1 MTQVR
6 VAGLLAID
14 ALRQVVLGR
23 RGAEIDGMLQGL
35 TDQDLARLTHYHLA
49 VTGQEP
55 LPGPKGVLVFAAAA
69 PDVPEAVLLAAAR
82 DIMAGMGL
90 ADPLALY
97 DRRGAIMVRAASR
110 VMAAQTGPTELR
122 RAAEPNDLLTLALRQ
137 PYARFFAV
145 EEVDIGW
152 RRFDG
157 SMVPPVT
164 RAAFVSGD
172 AVTVLP
178 YDPVRDRVLL
188 IEQFR
193 TGPHLRGD
201 PQPWQLEAIA
211 GRIDPGETPETAA
224 RREAAE
230 EAGLD
235 LGEMVFVAGYY
246 PSPGAMTE
254 YLHSYV
260 ALADLP
266 DGVAGVF
273 GLDSEHEDIRG
284 HLISFDRLMQ
294 AVASG
299 EVANAPL
306 ILTAYWLERERFRLG
321 G

>member
-1 MTQVR
+1 MTQTR

-14 ALRQVVLGR
+14 ALLQVVLGR
-23 RGAEIDGMLQGL
+23 WIAVSDGVLKGL
-35 TDQDLARLTHYHLA
+35 TDKDLARLTHYQVA
-49 VTGQEP
+49 VTGQAPKLRTEGEMVFDADVP
-55 LPGPKGVLVFAAAA
+55 DLPETALVAAAI
-69 PDVPEAVLLAAAR
+69 
-82 DIMAGMGL
+82 DIMAGVGL
-90 ADPLALY
+90 VDPLALY
-97 DRRGAIMVRAASR
+97 DRRGAILVRAASR
-110 VMAAQTGPTELR
+110 VMAVQTGPTDLR
-122 RAAEPNDLLTLALRQ
+122 HTAEPTDLVTVALRQ
-137 PYARFFAV
+137 PYARFFAL

-178 YDPVRDRVLL
+178 YDPHRDRVLL

-193 TGPHLRGD
+193 AGPHLRGD

-211 GRIDPGETPETAA
+211 GRIDPGETPATAA
-224 RREAAE
+224 RREAVE

-235 LGEMVFVAGYY
+235 LGEMLFVAGYY
-246 PSPGAMTE
+246 PSPGAVTE

-273 GLDSEHEDIRG
+273 GLAGEHEDIRG
-284 HLISFDRLMQ
+284 HLIGFDRLMDLITT
-294 AVASG
+294 G

-306 ILTAYWLERERFRLG
+306 ILTAYWLARERSRLRG
-321 G
+321 